1 MLGAS
6 IGFGK
11 RLRWP
16 DDYFSFSA
24 SLNYTLYSLKNWR
37 YFLITNGMSNNV
49 NLALTL
55 ARSSVTDPIFP
66 RGGSDFSLSVAFTP

>member
-37 YFLITNGMSNNV
+37 HFLISNGVSNNV

-55 ARSSVTDPIFP
+55 ARSSVTDPHLPTWRF
-66 RGGSDFSLSVAFTP
+66 